1 MSEWTCTGRKL
12 DGTAF
17 DPHPPQ
23 SNQGVVCDV
32 CGMTKADAVGG
43 PGGSGGSG
51 GTGSKPPIGAIA
63 AGVAAV
69 AVLAVGGFGV
79 SKLLNKSEPESP
91 DSGGIIAE
99 PVNPQA
105 QGGTTQTPGNTSAT
119 SGAGT
124 AALPI
129 ANCQQVDP
137 DDLVS
142 TCADKTLVN
151 LVSQGERVLLTGTS
165 NFEDKEQAA
174 TKFMLADWDAAVT
187 WYDKALKADAND
199 PEAQIY
205 FNNAKAMQTGNPLVI
220 AAVIPIPLDTDT
232 GKEILRGVATAQKK
246 YNDSNVERLLSV
258 VIVDSSG
265 ATPENTLEG
274 QLASVL
280 MGAKQVLGVIGHG
293 ADQYSA
299 AILQGYAAQSIPV
312 LAPMT
317 IELQDPVG
325 SGNSTLRTVP
335 IAQGVDD
342 LYKQYVI
349 KALGTLIDHAKT
361 VKSEAKVTIVFD
373 STNPY
378 SNYIK
383 EQFEAN
389 EASLASPGTLLKSID
404 IGSERNLDGAS
415 IVNTAKSNGSNSL
428 LLALPGDTGVAIAI
442 SVAQS
447 NTALG
452 TGKLLLMGDAAL
464 YSPQLLINGDAAV
477 NDMVLAVPWRWDE
490 NDPDFSKETAS
501 LWKGRVSWRTT
512 AAYDVTDLFTRVLS
526 RTPDRTQA
534 FNLLQQGVEVGA
546 TQADYNVINSVPLVC
561 VQPNPSAGPSGAN
574 FGFVPVEQGC
584 L

>member
-1 MSEWTCTGRKL
+1 
-12 DGTAF
+12 
-17 DPHPPQ
+17 
-23 SNQGVVCDV
+23 
-32 CGMTKADAVGG
+32 MTKADAVGSATSVG
-43 PGGSGGSG
+43 TVRPGGA
-51 GTGSKPPIGAIA
+51 KPPIGKIA
-63 AGVAAV
+63 LGVAAV
-69 AVLAVGGFGV
+69 AVLAAAGFGA
-79 SKLLNKSEPESP
+79 SKLFIKEPPLEPEVNV
-91 DSGGIIAE
+91 E
-99 PVNPQA
+99 PLDPQQ
-105 QGGTTQTPGNTSAT
+105 QGGATQPQGGATQAPGNTA
-119 SGAGT
+119 SGAGN

-129 ANCQQVDP
+129 ANCQQIDP

-151 LVSQGERVLLTGTS
+151 LFSQGERVLLTGTS
-165 NFEDKEQAA
+165 NFENKEQAA

-187 WYDKALKADAND
+187 WYDKALSADPND

-220 AAVIPIPLDTDT
+220 GAVIPIPLDTDT

-299 AILQGYAAQSIPV
+299 AILQGYAAQSVPV

-317 IELQDPVG
+317 IELKDPVG

-383 EQFEAN
+383 EQFETN
-389 EASLASPGTLLKSID
+389 EASLAAPGTLLKSID

-452 TGKLLLMGDAAL
+452 AGKLLLMGDAAL

-501 LWKGRVSWRTT
+501 LWQGRVSWRTT

-526 RTPDRTQA
+526 RTPDRTEA